1 MFGLGRAAKV
11 GITTNSSPAGAP
23 QGCFTSGAAAIGRRD
38 FTDDDFDDWDG
49 DDEVVT
55 IPSRGGYDPK
65 TAILKPKAPLSSV
78 LPPST
83 CPPGGGGILQL
94 APGGKQ
100 VMQEMISNP
109 KVGVGAPT
117 GNTFQGQS
125 ISNIVAGKQVKAA
138 STIQSEMSA
147 AYQAEEQARNAKHR
161 RRQSQILASDEM
173 KKAERLLKQ
182 ANEAKAQQ
190 DEALKIADEAAK
202 SKLDAMALSEKEKDE
217 MNRALKEAAEAQEK
231 RMKIENDREMQLE
244 LAKKLKL
251 EGEAAA
257 KENEEADSRRRKE
270 IEAAE
275 KAELE
280 AKEAMNE
287 RLKASEM
294 TAHAKEDVA
303 KALKDMEEMRKA
315 RLEAEE
321 KAAKE
326 SELASKAAALNQ
338 AQAIERK
345 AQEDKLREEMDLAKK
360 FEMEAV
366 EEAKRKNEALARKEI
381 QQAEA
386 DEATRLAEEAAKNKQ
401 GILERLERESAE
413 VAKALK
419 VYQDAE
425 KVKVEAQEKLKIES
439 EKLAEA
445 EKQAQENTEK
455 RLNAVVKSEEE
466 KKALLEVVAE
476 ANALTQ
482 KKIWA
487 ERKLRQ
493 ETEKAAEIS
502 VKLKYEEERR
512 LEAEKKRSI
521 EMAAAEKAEEEAKQ
535 NVQKRLDLV
544 KATEEEREEIK
555 KALKQAEVHRSV
567 KKKAEQKMKKAELEM
582 KSVLEGKEKAESEL
596 EQQKAELDKIKEE
609 TKRAKEEAQ
618 AALEEARVAG
628 EVAKQA
634 ADLTREAFGNGE
646 TFDKAKSTRM
656 ETAKY
661 VQELQAQLAGQMKL
675 QEQAR
680 KANEELIH
688 MDKEMEDVE
697 KRQRAAQGGGGG
709 RRGSTV
715 LMEMVE
721 QEKAA
726 MEEQAKILEQLEK
739 DAQELQKKRM
749 DLQKK
754 RDEENALLKEMMEK
768 NQGSAQQPVM
778 LKSSGSLYDVLQ
790 KGGDNVGGAASVD
803 KAGRRGSI
811 IMEEGEEE
819 EEEDNDWR
827 LKVCDTCRRKRGD
840 LPVCHF
846 AAASGHVNCLTYI
859 ANNDS
864 NEIATFD
871 KAQRSPLFYACANN
885 QTLTAVY
892 LLELAPQLV
901 MLCDSNGDTPLH
913 AASQAGSAELIE
925 LLISRGGASVN
936 CINNLGISCAHLA
949 TNRECLHILFDAGC
963 DIKLKDKQRRSPLF
977 VACAMNR
984 KDCAEFICEIL
995 EIEGE
1000 SFQETDR
1007 RGDTPLHAAACNG
1020 SAECCRML
1028 LDLAVEPGVRNKKG
1042 LRPIDL
1048 AIKRRHQDC
1057 EQLLAEFHLH
1067 HATTDSH
1074 FDSVFFL
1081 ATLQGHRSIKT
1092 ELEEND
1098 EVYEIVQTE
1107 SANKARQEGIA
1118 PQRVNSMW
1126 SLRTKRSVRLQQW
1139 GSWICYEDQNV
1150 GSVFWYDQ
1158 KTKQNSWKKPPEVEA
1173 LQKKAMDDATSR
1185 WETLTKT
1192 ASMRIKKIGEWI
1204 QYTGG
1209 MGKTFYFNEKTY
1221 EFQWEKP
1228 EEVSAAGENGGG
1240 GGGGG
1245 KEEGEGGLVDKPA
1258 NSSPSKS
1265 KQPSPQKNSKQE
1277 KAKKALARAQREK
1290 ARLLQEWS
1298 TYRDPNS
1305 GMTFW
1310 HNNMTG
1316 ESLWEPPPGL
1326 AELERKLAKMAEE
1339 MEEDEDDEGAVVV
1352 GGLDDLGI

>member
-1 MFGLGRAAKV
+1 MFGLGKSAKV
-11 GITTNSSPAGAP
+11 GITHSPLSAAP
-23 QGCFTSGAAAIGRRD
+23 PKCFTSGAAAIGRRD

-55 IPSRGGYDPK
+55 SPAGRGGYDSK
-65 TAILKPKAPLSSV
+65 TAILKPKVPTNSIRATSAIP
-78 LPPST
+78 T
-83 CPPGGGGILQL
+83 GGGGGGGRILQL

-100 VMQEMISNP
+100 NMQNLNP
-109 KVGVGAPT
+109 TAPQH
-117 GNTFQGQS
+117 NSFQGQT
-125 ISNIVAGKQVKAA
+125 ISNIVAGKQVKASSA
-138 STIQSEMSA
+138 IQSEMSA
-147 AYQAEEQARNAKHR
+147 AYQAEEQARNAKYR

-173 KKAERLLKQ
+173 KKAEKLLRQ
-182 ANEAKAQQ
+182 ANEAKDQQ
-190 DEALKIADEAAK
+190 DKALRNADEATK

-217 MNRALKEAAEAQEK
+217 MNRALKDAAEAQEK
-231 RMKIENDREMQLE
+231 RMKIENDLTDDRE
-244 LAKKLKL
+244 LAKKLKI

-257 KENEEADSRRRKE
+257 REKDEAEQNRRKE
-270 IEAAE
+270 IDAAR

-338 AQAIERK
+338 AQAKERK
-345 AQEDKLREEMDLAKK
+345 LAEERLREEMDLAKK

-366 EEAKRKNEALARKEI
+366 EEAKRKSEALARKEI
-381 QQAEA
+381 NQAEA

-401 GILERLERESAE
+401 GILEKLERESAE

-419 VYQDAE
+419 VYQEAE

-493 ETEKAAEIS
+493 EAEKAAEIS

-512 LEAEKKRSI
+512 AEAEKKRGI
-521 EMAAAEKAEEEAKQ
+521 EMAAAEKAEEEAKL

-582 KSVLEGKEKAESEL
+582 KSVLEGKEKAENDL
-596 EQQKAELDKIKEE
+596 EQQKAELEKIREE
-609 TKRAKEEAQ
+609 TKRAKEEAK
-618 AALEEARVAG
+618 AALDEARIAG

-646 TFDKAKSTRM
+646 TLDKAKSTRM

-680 KANEELIH
+680 KADEELID
-688 MDKEMEDVE
+688 MDKEMEDVA
-697 KRQRAAQGGGGG
+697 KRQQAAKGGG

-739 DAQELQKKRM
+739 DAQELQKKRLE
-749 DLQKK
+749 LQKK
-754 RDEENALLKEMMEK
+754 RDEENALLKEMMDK
-768 NQGSAQQPVM
+768 NQGTAQQPVM

-790 KGGDNVGGAASVD
+790 KGGQEKSLDASTD
-803 KAGRRGSI
+803 KAQRRGSI
-811 IMEEGEEE
+811 IMEENEEE

-840 LPVCHF
+840 LPVVHF
-846 AAASGHVNCLTYI
+846 AAASGHIQCLTYI

-864 NEIATFD
+864 SQISTFD

-892 LLELAPQLV
+892 LIELAPQTV

-936 CINNLGISCAHLA
+936 SLNNLGISCAHLA
-949 TNRECLHILFDAGC
+949 TNRECLHILFDAGA
-963 DIKLKDKQRRSPLF
+963 DIKLKDKQKRSPLF
-977 VACAMNR
+977 VSCAMNR
-984 KDCAEFICEIL
+984 KECAEFICEIL

-1107 SANKARQEGIA
+1107 SANRARQQGTA
-1118 PQRVNSMW
+1118 PQRVDSMW

-1150 GSVFWYDQ
+1150 GNVFWYDQ
-1158 KTKQNSWKKPPEVEA
+1158 KTKQNSYQKPPEVEA

-1209 MGKTFYFNEKTY
+1209 MGRTFYFNEKTY

-1228 EEVSAAGENGGG
+1228 EEVSAAGEGDGGG
-1240 GGGGG
+1240 GGGG
-1245 KEEGEGGLVDKPA
+1245 ECGLVDNPSKTS
-1258 NSSPSKS
+1258 SSPV
-1265 KQPSPQKNSKQE
+1265 KQLSPQKTNPKQD
-1277 KAKKALARAQREK
+1277 KAKKALLRAQREK
-1290 ARLLQEWS
+1290 ARLLQEWT
-1298 TYRDPNS
+1298 TYRDPGS

-1310 HNNMTG
+1310 HNNLSG
-1316 ESLWEPPPGL
+1316 ESLWEPPPGF
-1326 AELERKLAKMAEE
+1326 AELEKKLKIMADE
-1339 MEEDEDDEGAVVV
+1339 MEEDDDDEGAVVV